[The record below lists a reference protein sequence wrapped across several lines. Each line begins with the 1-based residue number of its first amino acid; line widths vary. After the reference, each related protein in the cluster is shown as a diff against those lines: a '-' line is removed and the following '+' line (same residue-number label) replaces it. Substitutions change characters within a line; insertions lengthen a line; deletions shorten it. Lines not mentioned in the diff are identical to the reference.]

1 MRLLTIMLISI
12 LTYGSALADMHDNF
26 DQLPTP
32 DYDESLS
39 AEIQEFLDIYAKVYN
54 EQDYDTLLG
63 MWDQDYPHPIYM
75 AEEVNPPMH
84 GWQRL
89 RAYFNPKPGFTVL
102 DGIRN
107 TYTDVRANYLT
118 PDLAIA
124 TYTLHFDIK
133 VKRQKAL
140 SSWDRIMAVFRK
152 KDGQW
157 KLTAYA
163 EAPMSPLTMVRK
175 MLQGQVP
182 EDFPDYIKTQKERS
196 AR

>member
-1 MRLLTIMLISI
+1 MRLVVILLIG
-12 LTYGSALADMHDNF
+12 LLAHGAATADTYDNSAP
-26 DQLPTP
+26 LPSA
-32 DYDESLS
+32 DYDDSLS
-39 AEIQEFLDIYAKVYN
+39 AEIQAFLDIYAEAYN
-54 EQDYDTLLG
+54 RQDYDTLLG

-75 AEEVNPPMH
+75 AEEIDPPMH
-84 GWQRL
+84 GWRRI

-107 TYTDVRANYLT
+107 EYSDVRANYLAD
-118 PDLAIA
+118 DLAIA
-124 TYTLHFDIK
+124 TYRLRFDIK
-133 VKRQKAL
+133 VKRQKAM
-140 SSWDRIMAVFRK
+140 SSWDRVIAIFRR

-175 MLQGQVP
+175 MLQEQVP
-182 EDFPDYIKTQKERS
+182 DDFSDYIEAQKENT